1 MSIMA
6 IIMDVSAAVSIANIL
21 VIIGLLSIYVRVYS
35 SSRAQFTLGL
45 VFFASLL
52 LIQNAIAVYSYI
64 SMAPFF
70 TDAIQPYLLAIHI
83 IELAGLSV
91 LLKISL

>member
-1 MSIMA
+1 MSIV
-6 IIMDVSAAVSIANIL
+6 MDVSAGVSIANIL
-21 VIIGLLSIYVRVYS
+21 VLIGLLSIYTKVYS

-45 VFFASLL
+45 IFFASLL
-52 LIQNAIAVYSYI
+52 LIQNVIAVYSYI
-64 SMAPFF
+64 TMAPFF

-83 IELAGLSV
+83 IELAGLSI

>member
-1 MSIMA
+1 MSIV
-6 IIMDVSAAVSIANIL
+6 MDGSAGVSIANIL
-21 VIIGLLSIYVRVYS
+21 VLIGLLSIYTKVYS

-45 VFFASLL
+45 IFFASLL
-52 LIQNAIAVYSYI
+52 LIQNVIAVYSYLT
-64 SMAPFF
+64 MAPFF

-83 IELAGLSV
+83 IELAGLII